1 MTTSTTSADQLR
13 VAIIGCGP
21 SGFFAA
27 DALTKANVPVKIDLF
42 DRLPTPFGLV
52 RFGVAPDHPK
62 IKTVTKAWDKTA
74 QHAAVSFFGNVE
86 IGRDL
91 TLDELC
97 QHYDAVLFSSGA
109 ETDRKMDIPGEDLPG
124 SHPATQFVGWYNG
137 HPDYATQRY
146 GLDAE
151 AAVVIGQGN
160 VAMDVARMLAKTEA
174 EIQPT
179 DTAAHALTALA
190 TSKVKDVYI
199 IGRRGPA
206 QAKFTTPELRELTEL
221 AEADFILND
230 SDLTLSAVD
239 EEELKHPENASAAR
253 NVELLREHLKAHPSG
268 SGHKPRRVHLLF
280 RLGPTKIEEKNG
292 RVGAIVLEKNRL
304 EGKAGSQKAVGTGE
318 TITIQCGLVFRSVGY
333 KGKQIAGVPFDAKS
347 GTIPN
352 VGGRVTVDGK
362 QVPGLYTAGWI
373 KRGPS
378 GVIGTN
384 KACAV
389 ETVNHLLADRETMPK
404 AKGRDTAAV
413 GALLASRGVKVVSFA
428 DWQKIDAAELERG
441 KAKGKARDKVATWAE
456 LLAAAGK

>member
-1 MTTSTTSADQLR
+1 MTTTTADQLR

-62 IKTVTKAWDKTA
+62 IKTVTKAWEKTA
-74 QHAAVSFFGNVE
+74 QHPAVSFFGNVE

-91 TLDELC
+91 PLDELR
-97 QHYDAVLFSSGA
+97 QHYDAVLFTSGA

-137 HPDYATQRY
+137 HPDYADRRY

-160 VAMDVARMLAKTEA
+160 VAMDVARMLAKTVA

-179 DTAAHALTALA
+179 DTAAHALSAFA
-190 TSKVKDVYI
+190 TSKVKDVFI

-206 QAKFTTPELRELTEL
+206 QAKFTTPELRELCEL
-221 AEADFILND
+221 AEADFIVNE
-230 SDLTLSAVD
+230 SDLALSAVD
-239 EEELKHPENASAAR
+239 EEELKDPDNATAAK
-253 NVELLREHLKAHPSG
+253 NVELLREHLKTHPPG
-268 SGHKPRRVHLLF
+268 SGTKPRRVHLLF
-280 RLGPTKIEEKNG
+280 RLSPIKIEEKGG

-304 EGKAGSQKAVGTGE
+304 EGKANSQKAVGTGE
-318 TITIQCGLVFRSVGY
+318 TITIPCGLVFRSVGY
-333 KGKQIAGVPFDAKS
+333 KGKQIPGVPFDAKS

-352 VGGRVTVDGK
+352 VAGRVTVDGK

-389 ETVNHLLADRETMPK
+389 ETVNHLLADRESLPK
-404 AKGRDTAAV
+404 AQGRDSAAV
-413 GALLASRGVKVVSFA
+413 SALLSARGVKVISFA
-428 DWQKIDAAELERG
+428 DWQKIDAAEIERG

-456 LLAAAGK
+456 LLEAAGK

>member
-1 MTTSTTSADQLR
+1 MTSTTNSDQLR
-13 VAIIGCGP
+13 VAIVGCGP

-27 DALTKANVPVKIDLF
+27 DALTKTNIPVKVDMF

-62 IKTVTKAWDKTA
+62 IKTVTKAWEKTA
-74 QHAAVSFFGNVE
+74 QHPAVSFFGNVE

-91 TLDELC
+91 SLAELR

-109 ETDRKMDIPGEDLPG
+109 ETDRRMGVPGEDLKG

-137 HPDYATQRY
+137 HPDYAEQQY

-160 VAMDVARMLAKTEA
+160 VAMDVARMLAKTVA
-174 EIQPT
+174 EIEPT
-179 DTAAHALTALA
+179 DTAAHAIDAFA
-190 TSKVKDVYI
+190 KSKVKDVYI
-199 IGRRGPA
+199 VGRRGPA
-206 QAKFTTPELRELTEL
+206 QAKFTTPELRELCEL
-221 AEADFILND
+221 SEADLVINEA
-230 SDLTLSAVD
+230 DLVLSAAD
-239 EEELKHPENASAAR
+239 EEELKDPDNSTSAK
-253 NVELLREHLKAHPSG
+253 NVELMREHLRAHPAG
-268 SGHKPRRVHLLF
+268 SGTKPRRVHLLF
-280 RLGPTKIEEKNG
+280 RLGPTKLEEKNG

-304 EGKAGSQKAVGTGE
+304 EGRANNQKAVGTGE
-318 TITIQCGLVFRSVGY
+318 TITIPCGLVFRSVGY
-333 KGKQIAGVPFDAKS
+333 KGKQIPGVPFDDKS

-352 VGGRVTVDGK
+352 DKGRVSEGGTV
-362 QVPGLYTAGWI
+362 VPGLYTAGWI

-389 ETVNHLLADRETMPK
+389 ESVTNLLADRERLPK
-404 AKGRDTAAV
+404 VPGRDTAAV
-413 GALLASRGVKVVSFA
+413 SALLASRGVKVVSFA
-428 DWQKIDAAELERG
+428 DWSKIDAAEIERG
-441 KAKGKARDKVATWAE
+441 KAKGKARQKVATWGE

>member
-1 MTTSTTSADQLR
+1 MTSTTSSDQLR

-27 DALTKANVPVKIDLF
+27 DALTKANVPVKIDMF

-62 IKTVTKAWDKTA
+62 IKTVTKAWEKTA
-74 QHAAVSFFGNVE
+74 AHPAVSFFGNVE

-91 TLDELC
+91 SLAELR

-109 ETDRKMDIPGEDLPG
+109 ETDRRMGVPGEDLPG

-137 HPDYATQRY
+137 HPDYADQRY
-146 GLDAE
+146 GLDAA

-160 VAMDVARMLAKTEA
+160 VAMDVARMLAKTVA

-179 DTAAHALTALA
+179 DTAAHAIDAFGA
-190 TSKVKDVYI
+190 SKVKDVYI
-199 IGRRGPA
+199 VGRRGPA
-206 QAKFTTPELRELTEL
+206 QAKFTTPELRELCEL
-221 AEADFILND
+221 AEADLVIND
-230 SDLTLSAVD
+230 ADLVLSAAD
-239 EEELKHPENASAAR
+239 EEELKDPDNSTSAK
-253 NVELLREHLKAHPSG
+253 NVELMREHAKAHPAG
-268 SGHKPRRVHLLF
+268 SGTKPRRVHLMF
-280 RLGPTKIEEKNG
+280 RLGPTKLEEQGG

-304 EGKAGSQKAVGTGE
+304 EGTANNQKAVGTGE
-318 TITIQCGLVFRSVGY
+318 TITIPCGLVFRSVGY
-333 KGKQIAGVPFDAKS
+333 KGKQIPGVPFDDKS

-352 VGGRVTVDGK
+352 DKGRITEGGK
-362 QVPGLYTAGWI
+362 PVPGLYTAGWI

-389 ETVNHLLADRETMPK
+389 ESVTNLLADAAALPK
-404 AKGRDTAAV
+404 APGRDTAAV
-413 GALLASRGVKVVSFA
+413 SALLASRSVKVVSFA
-428 DWQKIDAAELERG
+428 DWQKIDAAEIERG
-441 KAKGKARDKVATWAE
+441 KAKGKAREKVATWRE

>member
-1 MTTSTTSADQLR
+1 MTTTSSDQLR
-13 VAIIGCGP
+13 VAIVGCGP

-27 DALTKANVPVKIDLF
+27 DALTKANVPVKVDLF

-74 QHAAVSFFGNVE
+74 QHPAVSFFGNVE

-91 TLDELC
+91 SLDELR
-97 QHYDAVLFSSGA
+97 QHYDAVLFTSGA
-109 ETDRKMDIPGEDLPG
+109 ETDRKMDIPGEDLKG

-137 HPDYATQRY
+137 HPDYADRQY

-160 VAMDVARMLAKTEA
+160 VAMDVARMLAKTVA

-179 DTAAHALTALA
+179 DTAAHALAA
-190 TSKVKDVYI
+190 FGGSKVKDVYI

-206 QAKFTTPELRELTEL
+206 QAKFTTPELRELCEL
-221 AEADFILND
+221 AEADFILKE
-230 SDLTLSAVD
+230 SDLALSAAD
-239 EEELKHPENASAAR
+239 EEELKDPDNSTSAK
-253 NVELLREHLKAHPSG
+253 NVELMREHCKAHPPG
-268 SGHKPRRVHLLF
+268 SGTKPRRVHLLF
-280 RLGPTKIEEKNG
+280 RLSPTKIEEKSG

-304 EGKAGSQKAVGTGE
+304 EGKANSQKAVGTGE
-318 TITIQCGLVFRSVGY
+318 TITIPCGLVFRSVGY
-333 KGKQIAGVPFDAKS
+333 KGKPIPGVPFDAKS

-352 VGGRVTVDGK
+352 VAGRVTVDGK
-362 QVPGLYTAGWI
+362 QLPGLYTAGWI

-389 ETVNHLLADRETMPK
+389 ETVTHLLADRESLPK

-413 GALLASRGVKVVSFA
+413 TALLASRGVKVVSFA
-428 DWQKIDAAELERG
+428 DWQKIDAAEIERG

-456 LLAAAGK
+456 LLSAAGK